1 MIVSREKA
9 GLEGPTE
16 VADHLRKILNQE
28 DRLSQEREHFWVIA
42 LSVTNKVKFVELV
55 SLGTLNSSLVHP
67 REVFR
72 RAIQCGAFSII
83 LGHNHPSGS
92 CKPSGEDIALT
103 RELGDA
109 GRILGIK
116 VLDHVIIGD
125 QAFSF
130 KEEGLL

>member
-9 GLEGPTE
+9 DLKGPTE
-16 VADHLRKILNQE
+16 VAGHLRKILNQE
-28 DRLSQEREHFWVIA
+28 DRLSQEREHFWVVA
-42 LSVTNKVKFVELV
+42 LSATNTVKFVELV

-72 RAIQCGAFSII
+72 RAIQCGAYSII
-83 LGHNHPSGS
+83 LGHNHPSGNS
-92 CKPSGEDIALT
+92 KPSGEDIALT
-103 RELGDA
+103 RELEDA

-130 KEEGLL
+130 KEEGIL